1 MDERQSIAAATK
13 QHKPP
18 SHHISDIY
26 CYKEMPVLITLHD
39 MFTAFSKHVTR
50 VYGDCL
56 FVVPS

>member
-50 VYGDCL
+50 VYGD
-56 FVVPS
+56 